1 MKVITMNTPQTEA
14 LNTKELSR
22 KTVSAYKAIREL
34 SYKAIRELLRA
45 MISETPRVQD
55 FYKQNLLDPNMGLEI
70 RRLRL

>member
-14 LNTKELSR
+14 LNTKELRR

-34 SYKAIRELLRA
+34 SYKAIRKLLRA

>member
-1 MKVITMNTPQTEA
+1 MKVITMNTPQTEG
-14 LNTKELSR
+14 LNTKELRR